1 MSDTAWP
8 ATRLDRVAQDARAL
22 NTVRLSCASCWSA
35 FSALADARVSLR
47 RRHSSDSSFFCTLGD
62 LTLDGGRRGRCS
74 ARARDWL
81 CALCGVLRG
90 RGGSGQQGVT
100 YSRAGDSDLARF
112 QQAGCTHRWASTS
125 CCSRAFSRRKVS
137 IASVRKAPP
146 AAVGRTAPRGCTG
159 GEFWSSSASGWRGD
173 ACGLANIKEGE
184 ERSPRKP
191 RQHGQ
196 ERYVSEAPSRTVAHM
211 EASSSVP
218 NELAQLLQSIIRTL
232 PPHELELVL
241 SHLPMPELARLSCVH
256 KAFLVAWRSL
266 REQHP
271 GRRYA
276 PPSRGEL
283 NRAKAFRRLERAA
296 FLGDVAVIRSAVA
309 AGRRL
314 QARDG
319 LGSRKVDKILWHAA
333 DGGRVQSLELLLT
346 LGASVRSRH
355 DHALL
360 RASGNG
366 HTDAVQFLIQR
377 GANVHADHDVALRQA
392 SSQS

>member
-1 MSDTAWP
+1 
-8 ATRLDRVAQDARAL
+8 
-22 NTVRLSCASCWSA
+22 
-35 FSALADARVSLR
+35 
-47 RRHSSDSSFFCTLGD
+47 
-62 LTLDGGRRGRCS
+62 
-74 ARARDWL
+74 
-81 CALCGVLRG
+81 
-90 RGGSGQQGVT
+90 
-100 YSRAGDSDLARF
+100 
-112 QQAGCTHRWASTS
+112 
-125 CCSRAFSRRKVS
+125 
-137 IASVRKAPP
+137 
-146 AAVGRTAPRGCTG
+146 
-159 GEFWSSSASGWRGD
+159 
-173 ACGLANIKEGE
+173 
-184 ERSPRKP
+184 
-191 RQHGQ
+191 
-196 ERYVSEAPSRTVAHM
+196 M